1 VGPVLGASNHPYQMT
16 NQTQPLAVDPA
27 MINYHQELLA
37 LRQTVQRQNEALR
50 TIGYAPIQA
59 TQEPLQSWDPPQPLF
74 MQTLGPQGEDPEIM
88 LKNDTY

>member
-1 VGPVLGASNHPYQMT
+1 
-16 NQTQPLAVDPA
+16 

-59 TQEPLQSWDPPQPLF
+59 TQEPLQ
-74 MQTLGPQGEDPEIM
+74 
-88 LKNDTY
+88 